1 MPGMMEMDAHLPGE
15 VQLSGNGTLSEG
27 HFVNEQTTGRLLFGG
42 AITCMVPSRFRDVSD
57 IREVPDNQE
66 VLCDYDREES
76 IIIELL
82 EFKSDV
88 SDEDSARWF
97 LQNVAEEQE
106 SENFMTIEDRRV
118 LTESDVPHMPA
129 STVMNAACGYM
140 TITKTRQFDGLPNV
154 ANMVTVSPTSTTHL
168 VKAHLANIRLRNVE
182 TDVVITINQKL
193 DQRSQSPSSTA
204 LEPATPEEASHISTA
219 DLLSLVLR
227 TLKIE
232 DWTLFVS

>member
-1 MPGMMEMDAHLPGE
+1 MPGMMEFGE
-15 VQLSGNGTLSEG
+15 VQSTRNGTLSEG
-27 HFVNEQTTGRLLFGG
+27 HFVSEPTTGRLLFGG
-42 AITCMVPSRFRDVSD
+42 AITCRVPSRFVDVSD

-106 SENFMTIEDRRV
+106 AENTVTIEDRRV
-118 LTESDVPHMPA
+118 LTVVDVPHMPT
-129 STVMNAACGYM
+129 STVMNAACGHM
-140 TITKTRQFDGLPNV
+140 TITKTRQFDGLPNI
-154 ANMVTVSPTSTTHL
+154 ANMDTGSGTSTQHL

-182 TDVVITINQKL
+182 TDVVITINEKL
-193 DQRSQSPSSTA
+193 DNRPQTPSSTA
-204 LEPATPEEASHISTA
+204 LEPATPEEVSRISTA